1 MCCLQNRRLLVLA
14 TTSNENFLRE
24 VDLLSSFSTVINV
37 PKLTTANDIVAVAEN
52 AMKLNSDEIGQVRRM
67 LERDAFK

>member
-1 MCCLQNRRLLVLA
+1 VLA